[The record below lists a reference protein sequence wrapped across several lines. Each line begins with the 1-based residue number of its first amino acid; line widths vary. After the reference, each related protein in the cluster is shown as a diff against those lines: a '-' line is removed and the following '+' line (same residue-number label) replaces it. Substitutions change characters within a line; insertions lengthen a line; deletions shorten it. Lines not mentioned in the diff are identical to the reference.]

1 MQVLCTCCS
10 EKGRK
15 EKWGMSFLFFPGNKE
30 DGENSEQ
37 AWLFLVF
44 TLTVP
49 NLLSINKLAF
59 LSPSSAWAIFCS
71 YYPLTLCSLHP
82 YLVLTFTALSLQ
94 ITPCSFIFLHYRKKA
109 AMQHTQDNR
118 PNYQVRDCQTQLP
131 SYLMPAYD
139 CFWNHARGRRIQD
152 PYIFVLQHQPLTVNP
167 SLYESSR
174 FLMERGPQFLRH
186 KPTVSPLCQLRIKAT
201 FLFPPNFVYVF
212 FIWLQ
217 WAEKDKIFG
226 GITWGIL
233 HELP

>member
-109 AMQHTQDNR
+109 AMQHTQSAVGCHMDRGSGCSR
-118 PNYQVRDCQTQLP
+118 PG
-131 SYLMPAYD
+131 SHSM
-139 CFWNHARGRRIQD
+139 W
-152 PYIFVLQHQPLTVNP
+152 
-167 SLYESSR
+167 
-174 FLMERGPQFLRH
+174 H
-186 KPTVSPLCQLRIKAT
+186 KPSWRKLPLDPSQRHQADNPQTAEQLYQRNSCTVKEVLGPT
-201 FLFPPNFVYVF
+201 TDFPTWGSGKGTENPQR
-212 FIWLQ
+212 IWL
-217 WAEKDKIFG
+217 WRSEGFHYRTYTG
-226 GITWGIL
+226 LG
-233 HELP
+233 